1 MHALVL
7 TLDYE
12 MYSWGEGS
20 KGTLGFGNREN
31 VLYPEK
37 LEILDYNGW
46 VYKILQITCGN
57 FHSMC
62 LTDRSTV
69 FSWGDSSFGRL
80 GLGEEFNFA

>member
-37 LEILDYNGW
+37 LEILDYNG
-46 VYKILQITCGN
+46 
-57 FHSMC
+57 
-62 LTDRSTV
+62 
-69 FSWGDSSFGRL
+69 
-80 GLGEEFNFA
+80 

>member
-1 MHALVL
+1 VIKILKKFTQMSLLSSADQLPF
-7 TLDYE
+7 
-12 MYSWGEGS
+12 GS
-20 KGTLGFGNREN
+20 QNLRD
-31 VLYPEK
+31 PEK

>member
-1 MHALVL
+1 MTHEGDLNLEKVNSNEFIIVNRPTAIWFPKFTRPIVCVSVGAMHALVL

-37 LEILDYNGW
+37 LEILDYNG
-46 VYKILQITCGN
+46 
-57 FHSMC
+57 
-62 LTDRSTV
+62 
-69 FSWGDSSFGRL
+69 
-80 GLGEEFNFA
+80 